1 MLLRCAKRYA
11 AKPPGSRSAHP
22 ATRCFPAIARLP
34 PDDATRRDLDRV
46 AAVRQLDRRGSFVG
60 FERRFPPPWT
70 TEETDGC
77 FIVKDWNGQK
87 LAYADERPH
96 TYSPATRHGAH
107 SRQRRQAAGAAE
119 PVSED
124 KRGATVGAAHSQCP
138 RPKGSIA
145 LPAFSEIKRPP
156 N

>member
-46 AAVRQLDRRGSFVG
+46 AAVQQLDRRASFVG

-77 FIVKDWNGQK
+77 FIVKDRNGQK

-96 TYSPATRHGAH
+96 TYSRDEARRAH
-107 SRQRRQAAGAAE
+107 SRQYRQAAGAAE

-124 KRGATVGAAHSQCP
+124 KRGVTVGAAHSQCP

>member
-34 PDDATRRDLDRV
+34 PDDATRRDLDRA

-77 FIVKDWNGQK
+77 FIVKDRNGQK

-96 TYSPATRHGAH
+96 TYSPATRHGARIAVNVAKLPEPL
-107 SRQRRQAAGAAE
+107 SRSARISGA
-119 PVSED
+119 
-124 KRGATVGAAHSQCP
+124 
-138 RPKGSIA
+138 
-145 LPAFSEIKRPP
+145 
-156 N
+156 